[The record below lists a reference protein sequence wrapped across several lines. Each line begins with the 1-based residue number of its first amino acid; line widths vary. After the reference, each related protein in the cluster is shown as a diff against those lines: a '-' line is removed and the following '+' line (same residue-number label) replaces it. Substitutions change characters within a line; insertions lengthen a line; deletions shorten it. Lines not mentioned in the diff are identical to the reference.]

1 MVFVLTVGSSYSA
14 LVTLMLS
21 LEELVVR
28 RQEDEWT
35 HLTFLLIELD

>member
-35 HLTFLLIELD
+35 HLTFLLIALD